1 MSWLFSRALVEGFSQ
16 GTSLAGLPCAQLN
29 VMPTPR
35 KFWRNDKMMEFSRL
49 SLFGLT
55 LKHLTERSGEELL
68 MSFLVD
74 SRART
79 YLRQEAG
86 LELRGVDQDCGS
98 KWLESSARYDLASHG
113 WRIAPFLL
121 GEVSPWSSVIL
132 PRWGMTANGF
142 VYQHP
147 SAERPMSATESGSL
161 LPTVTRRDF
170 RSDSC
175 SPEFK
180 LKADSHARGK
190 TLPWVLGGL
199 LSPEFAEWMMGWP
212 IGWTE
217 LKPLETARFQEWQQQ
232 HSICSKEI
240 INDPAA

>member
-1 MSWLFSRALVEGFSQ
+1 MSWLFSRALVEGYSL

-29 VMPTPR
+29 VMPTQR
-35 KFWRNDKMMEFSRL
+35 KFWRNDKMMESSSL
-49 SLFGLT
+49 SQFGLT
-55 LKHLTERSGEELL
+55 LKHLTELNGVELL
-68 MSFLVD
+68 MSFLVA
-74 SRART
+74 SRAKT
-79 YLRQEAG
+79 YQRQEA
-86 LELRGVDQDCGS
+86 EPESKAKDQAYGS
-98 KWLESSARYDLASHG
+98 KWVESSARYDLDLRG
-113 WRIAPFLL
+113 WKTALSSSS
-121 GEVSPWSSVIL
+121 EVLPWSSVIL
-132 PRWGMTANGF
+132 PKWGMTANGS

-147 SAERPMSATESGSL
+147 NAERPMSATASGSL

-180 LKADSHARGK
+180 AKADSHSRGK

-217 LKPLETARFQEWQQQ
+217 LKPLEMARFQEWRQQ
-232 HSICSKEI
+232 HSICLKD
-240 INDPAA
+240 N

>member
-1 MSWLFSRALVEGFSQ
+1 MSWLFSRALVEGFSR

-35 KFWRNDKMMEFSRL
+35 KFWRSDKTMESSRL
-49 SLFGLT
+49 SQFGLT
-55 LKHLTERSGEELL
+55 LKHLTARNGEELL
-68 MSFLVD
+68 MSFLVA

-79 YLRQEAG
+79 YQRQGAATESKEKDRAS
-86 LELRGVDQDCGS
+86 GS
-98 KWLESSARYDLASHG
+98 KWQESSARYDLGLHG
-113 WRIAPFLL
+113 WKTALCSSS
-121 GEVSPWSSVIL
+121 EVLPWSSVIL
-132 PRWGMTANGF
+132 PKWGMTANGS

-147 SAERPMSATESGSL
+147 SAERPMSVTASGSL

-180 LKADSHARGK
+180 QKADSHSRGK

-217 LKPLETARFQEWQQQ
+217 LKPLEMGKFQEWRRQ
-232 HSICSKEI
+232 HSICLKD
-240 INDPAA
+240 N

>member
-1 MSWLFSRALVEGFSQ
+1 MSWLFSRALVEEYSR

-35 KFWRNDKMMEFSRL
+35 KFWRNDKTMESLRL
-49 SLFGLT
+49 FQFGLT
-55 LKHLTERSGEELL
+55 LKHLTALSGEELL
-68 MSFLVD
+68 MSFLVA

-79 YLRQEAG
+79 YQRQEAG
-86 LELRGVDQDCGS
+86 EES
-98 KWLESSARYDLASHG
+98 KEKDRAYGNKWVESSARYDLDLRG
-113 WRIAPFLL
+113 WKTVPSSLSEAL
-121 GEVSPWSSVIL
+121 PWSSVIL
-132 PRWGMTANGF
+132 PKWGMTASGY

-147 SAERPMSATESGSL
+147 NAERPMNATVSGSL

-180 LKADSHARGK
+180 AKADRHSRGK

-217 LKPLETARFQEWQQQ
+217 LKPLEMDKFQEWRQQ
-232 HSICSKEI
+232 HSICLKD
-240 INDPAA
+240 N